1 MMYEPIKIKTK
12 QLILLLLFFLMA
24 CTQQAVQDKSLYDDL
39 GGKQGIDLLT
49 EKFLWHVL
57 EDDRIVQR
65 FVKSDIRRF
74 QKMFSE
80 LICELSGGPCE
91 YSGDNMKL
99 THAGHDISEAEF
111 NAVVES
117 LLNAMEELNLSVSA
131 QNRLIA
137 RLAPMHKDIVSR

>member
-1 MMYEPIKIKTK
+1 MRETIRIK
-12 QLILLLLFFLMA
+12 QLLLILLFLVTA
-24 CTQQAVQDKSLYDDL
+24 CTQQAVQDKNLYDDL

-57 EDDRIVQR
+57 EDERIVQR

-91 YSGDNMKL
+91 YSGDNMQL
-99 THAGHDISEAEF
+99 THAGHDIGEAEF

-117 LLNAMEELNLSVSA
+117 LLNAMEELDLSVST

-137 RLAPMHKDIVSR
+137 RLAPMHKDIVSK